1 METTTLPDG
10 SLKHTLEGWI
20 GIQNPTQPIT
30 KTKWRR
36 TDIEYHEIQGSN
48 STYVVTRDSD
58 GKIKCQCKGFQ
69 FRKKCKHILE
79 IL

>member
-20 GIQNPTQPIT
+20 GIQNPNQSII

-36 TDIEYHEIQGSN
+36 TDTQYWTINGY
-48 STYVVTRDSD
+48 TVTRDNE
-58 GKIKCQCKGFQ
+58 GKMTCQCKGYK
-69 FRKKCKHILE
+69 FRKHCRHITE
-79 IL
+79 AKNG

>member
-36 TDIEYHEIQGSN
+36 TDTQYWTINGY
-48 STYVVTRDSD
+48 TVTRNNE
-58 GKIKCQCKGFQ
+58 GKMTCQCKGYK
-69 FRKKCKHILE
+69 FRKHCRHIGE
-79 IL
+79 AKNG

>member
-20 GIQNPTQPIT
+20 GIQNPNQSIT

-36 TDIEYHEIQGSN
+36 TDTQYWTINGYTI
-48 STYVVTRDSD
+48 TRDNL
-58 GKIKCQCKGFQ
+58 GRMTCECKGYF
-69 FRKKCKHILE
+69 FRKKCRHIE
-79 IL
+79 EVRNEV

>member
-1 METTTLPDG
+1 METTTLSDG

-36 TDIEYHEIQGSN
+36 TDTQYWEINGY
-48 STYVVTRDSD
+48 TVTRDNV
-58 GKIKCQCKGFQ
+58 GIMTCQCKGYK
-69 FRKKCKHILE
+69 FRKHCRHITE
-79 IL
+79 AKNG

>member
-20 GIQNPTQPIT
+20 GIQNPNQSIT

-36 TDIEYHEIQGSN
+36 TDTQYWTINGY
-48 STYVVTRDSD
+48 TVTRNND
-58 GKIKCQCKGFQ
+58 GKMTCECKGYR
-69 FRKKCKHILE
+69 FRKNCRHITE
-79 IL
+79 AKNG